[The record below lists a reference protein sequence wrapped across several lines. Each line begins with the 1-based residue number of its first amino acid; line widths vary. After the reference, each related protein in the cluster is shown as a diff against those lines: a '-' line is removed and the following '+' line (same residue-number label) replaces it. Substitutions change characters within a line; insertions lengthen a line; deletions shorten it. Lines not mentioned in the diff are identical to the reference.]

1 MPAYK
6 DNRQGTWYASFYF
19 ENWQGVKQKKLK
31 RGFATKK
38 DALAWE
44 REFLLQQ
51 AADLTMTFEA
61 FVEIYITDKKKRL
74 RENTWFTKEHII
86 RTKILPYF
94 KEKRLS
100 EIKPRDV
107 IAWQNEMLNYRDKNG
122 KAYSPTYLK
131 TLHGQ
136 LSAILNHAVRFYGLK
151 SNAAATAGCMG
162 AEKHKEMLFWTKEEY
177 LKFAEVMMDK
187 PQSYYAFEVLY
198 WCGIREGELLALTP
212 ADFDLDKGLL
222 SITKSYAHTKQ
233 AVVMDILRREIPSAT
248 WLLAVINCLLAMAP
262 GEGLLIGGY
271 LEAWLFNLVASYML
285 VKVLSYAKT
294 RRGASTPFVTRS
306 GSYMDDLVLL
316 GRRWAD
322 IQSAA
327 RKLTKWALAE
337 FGLTIKTEWVRVDFL
352 SAAEEHQRRHMTGAA
367 KGCPGLDMAG
377 YVMHRTYTTIRPRI
391 FLRARR
397 QYIRAKADVS
407 RNGYVPV
414 WRSYKLVSYNGYF
427 DWTKSRAISE
437 ALKQKKLFTAAKVA
451 IRVTAQ
457 RNAMKKVRIAA

>member
-1 MPAYK
+1 MKTKRFLQLTHAMCEQAVLEAFDKKWFRRDYLATVEKYGGVSRAELSRAARLNDWNLRLEVVNSIALEMEQRVEDLVEGETDDLDLEPVSVFYRIDGISMKRRELLRAKLLPY
-6 DNRQGTWYASFYF
+6 QFASIPGKG
-19 ENWQGVKQKKLK
+19 QIALK
-31 RGFATKK
+31 RQV
-38 DALAWE
+38 E
-44 REFLLQQ
+44 RW
-51 AADLTMTFEA
+51 
-61 FVEIYITDKKKRL
+61 L
-74 RENTWFTKEHII
+74 RRKSLGI
-86 RTKILPYF
+86 
-94 KEKRLS
+94 
-100 EIKPRDV
+100 
-107 IAWQNEMLNYRDKNG
+107 Q
-122 KAYSPTYLK
+122 
-131 TLHGQ
+131 
-136 LSAILNHAVRFYGLK
+136 HAVKLDVQ
-151 SNAAATAGCMG
+151 G
-162 AEKHKEMLFWTKEEY
+162 A
-177 LKFAEVMMDK
+177 
-187 PQSYYAFEVLY
+187 
-198 WCGIREGELLALTP
+198 
-212 ADFDLDKGLL
+212 
-222 SITKSYAHTKQ
+222 YAHTKQ
-233 AVVMDILRREIPSAT
+233 AVVMDILRREIPGAT
-248 WLLAVINCLLAMAP
+248 WLLAVIKCLLAMAP

-457 RNAMKKVRIAA
+457 RNAMKKVRIAE

>member
-1 MPAYK
+1 MK
-6 DNRQGTWYASFYF
+6 T
-19 ENWQGVKQKKLK
+19 K
-31 RGFATKK
+31 R
-38 DALAWE
+38 
-44 REFLLQQ
+44 FLQLTHAMCEQ
-51 AADLTMTFEA
+51 AVLEA
-61 FVEIYITDKKKRL
+61 FDKKWFRRDYLATVEKYGGVSRAELSCAARL
-74 RENTWFTKEHII
+74 NDWN
-86 RTKILPYF
+86 L
-94 KEKRLS
+94 RLEVVNS
-100 EIKPRDV
+100 
-107 IAWQNEMLNYRDKNG
+107 IALEMEQRVEDL
-122 KAYSPTYLK
+122 
-131 TLHGQ
+131 
-136 LSAILNHAVRFYGLK
+136 V
-151 SNAAATAGCMG
+151 
-162 AEKHKEMLFWTKEEY
+162 
-177 LKFAEVMMDK
+177 
-187 PQSYYAFEVLY
+187 
-198 WCGIREGELLALTP
+198 EGET
-212 ADFDLDKGLL
+212 DDLDLEPVSVFYRIDGISMK
-222 SITKSYAHTKQ
+222 
-233 AVVMDILRREIPSAT
+233 RRELSNCCPMHQAFGH
-248 WLLAVINCLLAMAP
+248 LAVIGLRPLLRAKLLPYQFASIP
-262 GEGLLIGGY
+262 GKGQIALKRQVER
-271 LEAWLFNLVASYML
+271 WLRRKSLGIQHA
-285 VKVLSYAKT
+285 VKLDVQ
-294 RRGASTPFVTRS
+294 GASTPFVTRS

>member
-1 MPAYK
+1 M
-6 DNRQGTWYASFYF
+6 
-19 ENWQGVKQKKLK
+19 
-31 RGFATKK
+31 
-38 DALAWE
+38 
-44 REFLLQQ
+44 
-51 AADLTMTFEA
+51 
-61 FVEIYITDKKKRL
+61 
-74 RENTWFTKEHII
+74 
-86 RTKILPYF
+86 
-94 KEKRLS
+94 
-100 EIKPRDV
+100 
-107 IAWQNEMLNYRDKNG
+107 
-122 KAYSPTYLK
+122 
-131 TLHGQ
+131 
-136 LSAILNHAVRFYGLK
+136 
-151 SNAAATAGCMG
+151 
-162 AEKHKEMLFWTKEEY
+162 
-177 LKFAEVMMDK
+177 
-187 PQSYYAFEVLY
+187 
-198 WCGIREGELLALTP
+198 
-212 ADFDLDKGLL
+212 
-222 SITKSYAHTKQ
+222 
-233 AVVMDILRREIPSAT
+233 
-248 WLLAVINCLLAMAP
+248 
-262 GEGLLIGGY
+262 
-271 LEAWLFNLVASYML
+271 
-285 VKVLSYAKT
+285 
-294 RRGASTPFVTRS
+294 TRS

>member
-1 MPAYK
+1 MKRRELSNCHPMHQAFGHLAVIGLRPLLRAKLLPY
-6 DNRQGTWYASFYF
+6 QFASIPGKG
-19 ENWQGVKQKKLK
+19 QIALK
-31 RGFATKK
+31 RQV
-38 DALAWE
+38 E
-44 REFLLQQ
+44 RW
-51 AADLTMTFEA
+51 
-61 FVEIYITDKKKRL
+61 L
-74 RENTWFTKEHII
+74 RRKSLGI
-86 RTKILPYF
+86 
-94 KEKRLS
+94 
-100 EIKPRDV
+100 
-107 IAWQNEMLNYRDKNG
+107 Q
-122 KAYSPTYLK
+122 
-131 TLHGQ
+131 
-136 LSAILNHAVRFYGLK
+136 HAVKLDVQ
-151 SNAAATAGCMG
+151 G
-162 AEKHKEMLFWTKEEY
+162 A
-177 LKFAEVMMDK
+177 
-187 PQSYYAFEVLY
+187 
-198 WCGIREGELLALTP
+198 
-212 ADFDLDKGLL
+212 
-222 SITKSYAHTKQ
+222 YAHTKQ

-337 FGLTIKTEWVRVDFL
+337 LGLTIKTEWVRVDFL
-352 SAAEEHQRRHMTGAA
+352 SATEEHQRRHLTGAA

-397 QYIRAKADVS
+397 QYLRAKEDVV
-407 RNGYVPV
+407 RQGYIPV

-427 DWTKSRAISE
+427 DWTKSRAVME
-437 ALKQKKLFTAAKVA
+437 TLKQQKLFKAAKLSV
-451 IRVTAQ
+451 RVTAQ
-457 RNAMKKVRIAA
+457 RRALKERLAA

>member
-1 MPAYK
+1 
-6 DNRQGTWYASFYF
+6 
-19 ENWQGVKQKKLK
+19 
-31 RGFATKK
+31 
-38 DALAWE
+38 
-44 REFLLQQ
+44 
-51 AADLTMTFEA
+51 
-61 FVEIYITDKKKRL
+61 
-74 RENTWFTKEHII
+74 
-86 RTKILPYF
+86 
-94 KEKRLS
+94 
-100 EIKPRDV
+100 
-107 IAWQNEMLNYRDKNG
+107 
-122 KAYSPTYLK
+122 
-131 TLHGQ
+131 
-136 LSAILNHAVRFYGLK
+136 
-151 SNAAATAGCMG
+151 
-162 AEKHKEMLFWTKEEY
+162 
-177 LKFAEVMMDK
+177 MDK

>member
-1 MPAYK
+1 MKTKRFLQLTHAMCEQAVLEAFDKKWFRRDYLATVEKYGGVSRAELSRAARLNDWNPRLEAVNSIALEMEQRVE
-6 DNRQGTWYASFYF
+6 DLVEGETDDLDLEPDQFASIPGKG
-19 ENWQGVKQKKLK
+19 QIALK
-31 RGFATKK
+31 RQV
-38 DALAWE
+38 E
-44 REFLLQQ
+44 RW
-51 AADLTMTFEA
+51 
-61 FVEIYITDKKKRL
+61 L
-74 RENTWFTKEHII
+74 RRKSLGI
-86 RTKILPYF
+86 
-94 KEKRLS
+94 
-100 EIKPRDV
+100 
-107 IAWQNEMLNYRDKNG
+107 Q
-122 KAYSPTYLK
+122 
-131 TLHGQ
+131 
-136 LSAILNHAVRFYGLK
+136 HAVKLDVQ
-151 SNAAATAGCMG
+151 G
-162 AEKHKEMLFWTKEEY
+162 A
-177 LKFAEVMMDK
+177 
-187 PQSYYAFEVLY
+187 
-198 WCGIREGELLALTP
+198 
-212 ADFDLDKGLL
+212 
-222 SITKSYAHTKQ
+222 YAHTKQ
-233 AVVMDILRREIPSAT
+233 AVVMDILRREIPGAT